1 MKNKIAEDVLNF
13 LETIKMNYQNR
24 DKITM
29 IIESL
34 YDYQQ
39 EALKAAIFEKKGKII
54 LPTGTGKTRI
64 QAALIAINIL
74 MNGAKFEMYIINAP
88 RIMLSY
94 QLLREVYSFI
104 IRFGIEA
111 RYMCVH
117 SGGQA
122 DILELEKIRE
132 LANYDLE
139 ESIKYSDFSS
149 GTSIDAIKEMISKA
163 STQKLPLIFF
173 STYNSADKIEFS
185 IFGEKK
191 IEIVVNDEAQYLVQ
205 ERFYDIHKIL
215 KPNRCFFFTATEKH
229 SDSDDGRGMNNEKI
243 FGKTLYIMTPID
255 AILKGKMVRP
265 RMHFVHLKN
274 QKIEFNK
281 EEFQNSVPILIEE
294 SFYQHQYA
302 TRGITPKMLISVT
315 GTKDMLKFWKSENYE
330 SLRNMGINIYMVS
343 SNEEIG
349 NNINGEM
356 TSRQDFLKRLKK
368 DGEDYSK
375 SLIVLHFDI
384 LAEGID
390 VSGFTGIMPLR
401 ELSDSKFYQ
410 TYGRAARLDPRD
422 RKKVEEGKL
431 DPKTTDGFIKKFA
444 WVIIPEIILEN
455 NDNKQHIEFLIDK
468 MREFGFNPVDDVLIS
483 NDANGLP
490 TIDGPDALNNLKR
503 RCPNIGKKIEE
514 VEAKYEDER
523 IASLS
528 MIEFI
533 KEII

>member
-1 MKNKIAEDVLNF
+1 
-13 LETIKMNYQNR
+13 
-24 DKITM
+24 
-29 IIESL
+29 
-34 YDYQQ
+34 
-39 EALKAAIFEKKGKII
+39 
-54 LPTGTGKTRI
+54 
-64 QAALIAINIL
+64 
-74 MNGAKFEMYIINAP
+74 
-88 RIMLSY
+88 
-94 QLLREVYSFI
+94 
-104 IRFGIEA
+104 
-111 RYMCVH
+111 
-117 SGGQA
+117 
-122 DILELEKIRE
+122 
-132 LANYDLE
+132 
-139 ESIKYSDFSS
+139 
-149 GTSIDAIKEMISKA
+149 
-163 STQKLPLIFF
+163 
-173 STYNSADKIEFS
+173 
-185 IFGEKK
+185 
-191 IEIVVNDEAQYLVQ
+191 
-205 ERFYDIHKIL
+205 
-215 KPNRCFFFTATEKH
+215 
-229 SDSDDGRGMNNEKI
+229 
-243 FGKTLYIMTPID
+243 MTPID

-356 TSRQDFLKRLKK
+356 TTRQDFLKRLKK